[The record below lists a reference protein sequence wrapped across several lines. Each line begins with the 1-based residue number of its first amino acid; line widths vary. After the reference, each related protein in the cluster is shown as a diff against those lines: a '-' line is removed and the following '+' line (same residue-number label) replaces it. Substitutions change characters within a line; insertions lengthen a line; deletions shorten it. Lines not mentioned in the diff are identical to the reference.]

1 MIKIIIKTLF
11 LFSFSIFTHANT
23 DIDKTLNS
31 FHQAASKANLKQYFS
46 LLTDNAVFLG
56 TDATERWT
64 KKEFENF
71 VEPYFSKGHGWTYK
85 TIERHITLNKDNK
98 SAFFDELLENKNYG
112 LCRSSGLLY
121 KTSAGWKIA
130 QYNLSV
136 PLPNEIAK
144 TIVKHIKQYQQSNNP
159 QTKLVKNKDNKH
171 DSE

>member
-1 MIKIIIKTLF
+1 MIKIIITTIF

-31 FHQAASKANLKQYFS
+31 FHQAASEANLKQYFS

-64 KKEFENF
+64 KKEFKNF
-71 VEPYFSKGHGWTYK
+71 VAPYFSEGHGWTYK
-85 TIERHITLNKDNK
+85 TRERHITVNKDNK

-121 KTSAGWKIA
+121 KTAAGWKIA

-144 TIVKHIKQYQQSNNP
+144 TIVKQIKQHLQS
-159 QTKLVKNKDNKH
+159 KNSQANLAEIKDNKH
-171 DSE
+171 DN